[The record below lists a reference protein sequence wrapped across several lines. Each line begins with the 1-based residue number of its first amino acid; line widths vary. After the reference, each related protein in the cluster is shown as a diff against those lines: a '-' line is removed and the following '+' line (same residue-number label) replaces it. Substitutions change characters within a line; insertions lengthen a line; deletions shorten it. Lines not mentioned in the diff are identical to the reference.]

1 MWPCAIRAGLKLRCG
16 GCTSSLSCSTH
27 VFVSIASSRGCYMVG
42 IALVHS
48 VTPFYVKAVTPG
60 EKPEASA
67 RADVPSAQVAEATMD
82 ISSDS
87 SDNRWGRRYDCA
99 ARCRSDKL
107 GGETVSR
114 YGCQPLG
121 FGTPGPSGAS
131 LQMGFTVH
139 VDLVRRRGRHPAP
152 PSECVPP
159 TGLLNCAAR
168 CTSSFNCAARC
179 GSEVGFAFTC
189 AARCTSSPSGAPAE

>member
-1 MWPCAIRAGLKLRCG
+1 MCLFPLRARVAARRLALPW
-16 GCTSSLSCSTH
+16 
-27 VFVSIASSRGCYMVG
+27 SIY
-42 IALVHS
+42 S

-152 PSECVPP
+152 PSDMEIYILKFLRSLYFQVSGLERDAAPP
-159 TGLLNCAAR
+159 TS
-168 CTSSFNCAARC
+168 SSFNCAARC

>member
-1 MWPCAIRAGLKLRCG
+1 MWPCAIRAGLKLRSG
-16 GCTSSLSCSTH
+16 GCTSSLSCSTN
-27 VFVSIASSRGCYMVG
+27 VFVTVASSRGCYMVG
-42 IALVHS
+42 TALI
-48 VTPFYVKAVTPG
+48 KAVTPG